1 MRHVTPWA
9 APQVEGQMEA
19 AQRVVTA
26 LRGLRQQYGLQR
38 QRPAVALAVSQPGVA
53 DGLEAAAACIETLST
68 SLAVT
73 VIRVRKLCCWADIL
87 LLNPTRMYHAC
98 ELPHVL
104 PGAPS
109 VRQ

>member
-1 MRHVTPWA
+1 MHHVMLWA
-9 APQVEGQMEA
+9 VPQVEGQMEA

-68 SLAVT
+68 SSAVT
-73 VIRVRKLCCWADIL
+73 VIRVGI
-87 LLNPTRMYHAC
+87 
-98 ELPHVL
+98 
-104 PGAPS
+104 S
-109 VRQ
+109 